1 MSKEF
6 ILDAEIRTVSGK
18 KVKQLRRVGL
28 LPAVIY
34 GLGTPENIQVK
45 ALQTQLALRD
55 SAGNE
60 IFTLNLNGTTRRVL
74 AREVQKHAYRTDL
87 VHIDFL
93 EIDATSTIR
102 TEVTVVIVG
111 VSIPE
116 QELLGTTLQVLQ
128 SIEIE
133 ALSGALISEIEV
145 NAEIMDKPSR
155 NLSVGDIVA
164 PPGVTIL
171 TSPEVTIARFA
182 GNRDEEEDEEEEEEG
197 GALTTSAAVE

>member
-93 EIDATSTIR
+93 EIDATST
-102 TEVTVVIVG
+102 
-111 VSIPE
+111 
-116 QELLGTTLQVLQ
+116 
-128 SIEIE
+128 
-133 ALSGALISEIEV
+133 
-145 NAEIMDKPSR
+145 
-155 NLSVGDIVA
+155 
-164 PPGVTIL
+164 
-171 TSPEVTIARFA
+171 
-182 GNRDEEEDEEEEEEG
+182 
-197 GALTTSAAVE
+197 